1 MGVADTD
8 RSLLILLLP
17 SSLIFLSSLLFFS
30 YIPPSCFSSSL
41 FFVLHSSRLP
51 FPSQLSLTSPLPR
64 PFLSSPLLSSPLLS
78 SPLLSSPLL
87 SSPLLSSPLLF
98 SPLPPYQGLPYFDRL
113 DYVSMMCNEQA
124 YSLAIEKLLG
134 IDIPQ
139 RAKFI
144 QTMFA
149 EITRLL
155 NHTMAVA
162 AHALDVGAN
171 TPFLWWFEERE
182 KVVTLNSTL

>member
-30 YIPPSCFSSSL
+30 YSPPLIPPSCFSSSL

-64 PFLSSPLLSSPLLS
+64 PFLS

>member
-1 MGVADTD
+1 
-8 RSLLILLLP
+8 
-17 SSLIFLSSLLFFS
+17 
-30 YIPPSCFSSSL
+30 
-41 FFVLHSSRLP
+41 
-51 FPSQLSLTSPLPR
+51 
-64 PFLSSPLLSSPLLS
+64 
-78 SPLLSSPLL
+78 
-87 SSPLLSSPLLF
+87 
-98 SPLPPYQGLPYFDRL
+98 
-113 DYVSMMCNEQA
+113 MMCNEQA

-144 QTMFA
+144 RTMFA

-171 TPFLWWFEERE
+171 IPFLRWFEERE
-182 KVVTLNSTL
+182 KVHVVTPFNLYNYMYMYMHEYHPLFVYHSASPFLSFFSPSFTLFHPILLF

>member
-1 MGVADTD
+1 MPCWQRVQRDGPSFMLRHVLVPYHVLWFHYALWKGV
-8 RSLLILLLP
+8 LIPCLLL
-17 SSLIFLSSLLFFS
+17 S
-30 YIPPSCFSSSL
+30 
-41 FFVLHSSRLP
+41 
-51 FPSQLSLTSPLPR
+51 LSLPSPHLH
-64 PFLSSPLLSSPLLS
+64 
-78 SPLLSSPLL
+78 
-87 SSPLLSSPLLF
+87 
-98 SPLPPYQGLPYFDRL
+98 PLPPSPTSLSASPPHTHLFCPSLPSILPPISPLSLSQGLPYFDRL

-124 YSLAIEKLLG
+124 FSLAIEKLLG

-144 QTMFA
+144 RTMFA

-162 AHALDVGAN
+162 SHALDVGAN

-182 KVVTLNSTL
+182 KVPTIYGV

>member
-1 MGVADTD
+1 MPPALSISPLST
-8 RSLLILLLP
+8 SPPSPSSP
-17 SSLIFLSSLLFFS
+17 SSLSASPPHTHLFCPSLPSILSPIS
-30 YIPPSCFSSSL
+30 P
-41 FFVLHSSRLP
+41 
-51 FPSQLSLTSPLPR
+51 LSLS
-64 PFLSSPLLSSPLLS
+64 
-78 SPLLSSPLL
+78 
-87 SSPLLSSPLLF
+87 
-98 SPLPPYQGLPYFDRL
+98 QGLPYFDRL

-124 YSLAIEKLLG
+124 FSLAIEKLLG

-144 QTMFA
+144 RTMFA

-162 AHALDVGAN
+162 SHALDVGAN

-182 KVVTLNSTL
+182 KVPTIYGV